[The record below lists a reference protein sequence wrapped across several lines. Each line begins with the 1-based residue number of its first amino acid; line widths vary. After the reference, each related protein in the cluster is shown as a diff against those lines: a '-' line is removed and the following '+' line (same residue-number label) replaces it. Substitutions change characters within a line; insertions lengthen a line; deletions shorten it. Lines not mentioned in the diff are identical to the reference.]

1 VEPEVLEEVEAVDLE
16 SELQEEQ
23 EILRHL
29 ILYKEQLEDR
39 KPSQFM
45 LVVEVVEQFVLVL
58 MQ

>member
-39 KPSQFM
+39 KTSQFM
-45 LVVEVVEQFVLVL
+45 LVVEAVEQFVLVL